1 LFSSGKAQ
9 LSYLCGLVRAAIAG
23 RYADA
28 MAAASSTASFV
39 RHGPEPIRAP
49 LVLDSPHS
57 GFAFPA
63 DFGSRLSEFD
73 LREGEDCFVDELY
86 LPATERG
93 IGLVA
98 ACAPRTYIDPNRHA
112 ADIDLDLVEGGRWPG
127 EVVASGKAR
136 LGKALVWRTLDDGR
150 PIYDRKL
157 AVAEVERRIERFH
170 RPYHRVLA
178 ERIEATHARF
188 GASWHINCHSMNA
201 VSGAQGEGGPG
212 KARADFVV
220 GDRDGTTCDPAF
232 TELVRSVLAAMGYDV
247 KVNDP
252 YKGVELVRAYSNPA
266 TRRMSLQLEIN
277 KRLYMDEA
285 TRTKNAGFA
294 TLQKHLLTLIEAV
307 LDHTRSELARFAR

>member
-1 LFSSGKAQ
+1 MS
-9 LSYLCGLVRAAIAG
+9 
-23 RYADA
+23 
-28 MAAASSTASFV
+28 AASSSSAFV
-39 RHGPEPIRAP
+39 LHGPTDPRTP

-57 GFAFPA
+57 GFAFPD
-63 DFGSRLSEFD
+63 DFGSALTEFD
-73 LREGEDCFVDELY
+73 LREGEDCFVDQLY

-93 IGLVA
+93 VGLIA
-98 ACAPRTYIDPNRHA
+98 ALAPRTYLDPNRHA
-112 ADIDLDLVEGGRWPG
+112 GDIDLALLEGGRWPG
-127 EVVASGKAR
+127 ELVASGKAGI
-136 LGKALVWRTLDDGR
+136 GKALVWRTLDDGR

-157 AVAEVERRIERFH
+157 PVAEVERRIERFH
-170 RPYHRVLA
+170 RPYHRALA

-232 TELVRSVLAAMGYDV
+232 SELVRGVLSGMGYDV

-252 YKGVELVRAYSNPA
+252 YKGVELVRAYSNPEA
-266 TRRMSLQLEIN
+266 RRMSLQLEIN

-285 TRTKNAGFA
+285 TRTPSAGFA
-294 TLQKHLLTLIEAV
+294 PLQKDLLALIDAV
-307 LDHTRSELARFAR
+307 LAYGQSELARLAR